1 MSDPILTPGGSEQQA
16 SGAAEDQSTPK
27 KDTVAYETHLKLL
40 KEKKK
45 LQEDLERYQSEA
57 RQREEADLRAKEDF
71 KKIAEL
77 REAEAK
83 ELREKLTTVETRE
96 RNMAKLDAF
105 LTTLDGSVD
114 KRFWGHI
121 PLDKIIVDPVSGEPD
136 PMSVAKEVE
145 WFRKEYFDI
154 IKKPGQATVPVT
166 APQGAS
172 SANISYEEWLKL
184 PLKEQKARMKDVM
197 RAEQVRN

>member
-1 MSDPILTPGGSEQQA
+1 MSEPVTVPGGSEQQA
-16 SGAAEDQSTPK
+16 SGVAENLEIPK

-45 LQEDLERYQSEA
+45 LQDDLEKYQSEA

-77 REAEAK
+77 RETEAK
-83 ELREKLTTVETRE
+83 ELREKLSVVETRE

-154 IKKPGQATVPVT
+154 IKKPGQATVPAS
-166 APQGAS
+166 APQGSAS
-172 SANISYEEWLKL
+172 ADISYDEWLKL
-184 PLKEQKARMKDVM
+184 PLKDQKARMKDVM
-197 RAEQVRN
+197 RAEKVRN

>member
-1 MSDPILTPGGSEQQA
+1 MSDPILVPGGNEQQA
-16 SGAAEDQSTPK
+16 SGSAEDQSTPK

-45 LQEDLERYQSEA
+45 LQDDLERYQGEA

-172 SANISYEEWLKL
+172 SANISYDEWLKL

-197 RAEQVRN
+197 RAEQARN